1 MYSSDT
7 IERLAAWGNPYSVT
21 KAELMNAVRPISRE
35 VLAKRF
41 EHDAFLANFALNHW
55 EYAHGVH
62 TLTTYPWNVAIPISD
77 VCNARCTFCNSWL
90 RGKRLLKLDDL
101 ERFGPVLKT
110 AVMVS
115 LEGHGEPLVHPQFR
129 DIVKT
134 LRRLVDKRCRFSIIT
149 NGLLLDE
156 HLDDILALG
165 VNVFNVSLNAASPSV
180 HEEVM
185 GLGKDAFVKVIATLR
200 ELIRRGREMGAS
212 DISYRP
218 AVNVSLVVTAMNIHE
233 IPAFIQL
240 AESMGANQVNLR
252 TLLPQTALL
261 AGLNYHVLPAYLAE
275 DFEKHVAA
283 ARAAIAAARVTVDA
297 DVASWSKPVFPEAVQ
312 KRIDLDSP
320 RMIDRQQAVRVIKL
334 HKEEFRDLEQMT
346 SKGALLALGEKSESR
361 WTNNDEK
368 EAVVSLD
375 GSERSAWY
383 QCADVY
389 TTFHMNDFF
398 FVLRP
403 CCYID
408 TIPNHEV
415 IKYDGS
421 YDFFEAW
428 NSAAMVSLRKRLHE
442 GPLYSMCTR
451 CPKQVQYHAPE
462 PHIGGYEPVLGG
474 QGLWE
479 ARTAWDAEV
488 IDRGDEGVLVVTPEP
503 QWAYA
508 AAMSLQLP
516 AARVGGRVVVDLQV
530 EEGAVGVSLL
540 DSRKEKFLSE
550 IGRDT
555 RSPTGL
561 ISFSIDD
568 FSKATGLIVRNT
580 SAGGKRSRVQVRSV
594 QVQQRRG
601 LGACEDD
608 FVANRD
614 MLALTAVEPT
624 KNVASASWIE
634 KDGEHVLRV
643 EGNPVTWAYLAIARL
658 KNMGSNGTG
667 PAAVKVRLRVEK
679 GQVSV
684 GLLNMAET
692 DFITQVYWGNTAEQ
706 LELVLR
712 CDAIEDVAAL
722 VIRTT
727 DMVKPPPVL
736 TVFGMEVALPECALL
751 Q

>member
-7 IERLAAWGNPYSVT
+7 IERLAAAANPYSVT
-21 KAELMNAVRPISRE
+21 KAELMDAVRPISRE

-41 EHDAFLANFALNHW
+41 EHDQFLANFALNHW
-55 EYAHGVH
+55 EYAHGIH
-62 TLTTYPWNVAIPISD
+62 TLSTFPWNVAIPISD

-101 ERFGPVLKT
+101 ERFSPVLKT

-129 DIVKT
+129 EIVRS
-134 LRRLVDKRCRFSIIT
+134 LRRMVDKRCRFSIIT
-149 NGLLLDE
+149 NGLLLED
-156 HLDDILALG
+156 HLDDVLALG

-185 GLGKDAFVKVIATLR
+185 GLGKDAFTKVIATLR
-200 ELIRRGREMGAS
+200 ELIRRGREMSAS
-212 DISYRP
+212 DRP

-261 AGLNYHVLPAYLAE
+261 AGLNYHVLPAYLAK
-275 DFEKHVAA
+275 DFENHVAA
-283 ARAAIAAARVTVDA
+283 ARVAISAARVTVDA

-312 KRIDLDSP
+312 KSIDLESP
-320 RMIDRQQAVRVIKL
+320 KMIDRQQAVRVIKL
-334 HKEEFRDLEQMT
+334 HKEDFRELEKMT
-346 SKGALLALGEKSESR
+346 SKGALLGIGKTDSR

-368 EAVVSLD
+368 EAEVSQD

-389 TTFHMNDFF
+389 TTFHMNDFY

-428 NSAAMVSLRKRLHE
+428 NSPAMVSLRKRLHE

-451 CPKQVQYHAPE
+451 CPKQTQYRVPE
-462 PHIGGYEPVLGG
+462 PRSGGYESISGG
-474 QGLWE
+474 VGLWE
-479 ARTAWDAEV
+479 AKTPWDAEV
-488 IDRGDEGVLVVTPEP
+488 IDRGAEGILVVTPEP

-516 AARVGGRVVVDLQV
+516 AAGVGGRVVVDLEV
-530 EEGAVGVSLL
+530 EEGAVGVSLM
-540 DSRKEKFLSE
+540 DSRNEKFLSE

-555 RSPTGL
+555 SSSAMP
-561 ISFSIDD
+561 ISFSVGDL
-568 FSKATGLIVRNT
+568 SKTTGLIVRNT
-580 SAGGKRSRVQVRSV
+580 LAGGKRSRVLVRSV
-594 QVQQRRG
+594 QVQQR
-601 LGACEDD
+601 LGFGELVEDYL
-608 FVANRD
+608 VNREL
-614 MLALTAVEPT
+614 LALTALEPT
-624 KNVASASWIE
+624 QNVASAAWIE
-634 KDGEHVLRV
+634 KNGERVLRL
-643 EGNPVTWAYLAIARL
+643 EGNSTPWAYLAIARL
-658 KNMGSNGTG
+658 SKLGQKVTG
-667 PAAVKVRLRVEK
+667 PANVKVRLSVEA
-679 GQVSV
+679 GTVLV

-692 DFITQVYWGNTAEQ
+692 DFISQIYWGSTADQSEF
-706 LELVLR
+706 VLH

-727 DMVKPPPVL
+727 GMIEPPPVL
-736 TVFGMEVALPECALL
+736 TVLGLEVALPECALL
-751 Q
+751 